1 MLQTSAPLSLVER
14 LAAAKPDLQELTT
27 LVISEPELIPAL
39 FDTIESPPSA
49 CAKFAAAKLL
59 QVLSEESPAALY
71 PYFDSLVALLVNDNS
86 IIRWNGIPALGNM
99 GGVDTG
105 KKLDRILEQYLAP
118 IAGPQMIDAANTI
131 RGATAIAL
139 AKPYLADRIARA
151 IRTVER
157 AGYHKPECRNVALGH
172 AILALKKCSACC
184 MISALRNCLFAD
196 SSVIREMP
204 RGQRR
209 ASLRKSAR
217 LAKEV
222 RLARVD

>member
-172 AILALKKCSACC
+172 AILALQEMFGLLHDQRAAELFVRRQQRNPRNATRAKARQFAKKC
-184 MISALRNCLFAD
+184 
-196 SSVIREMP
+196 P
-204 RGQRR
+204 T
-209 ASLRKSAR
+209 RKGGTSCAG
-217 LAKEV
+217 
-222 RLARVD
+222 